1 MVRRIN
7 VDCISR
13 VGVGHRVVNGRGVVV
28 VVVVGNGIIDIVGNG
43 VVDVGRVGVVRA
55 SRVVRI
61 SSRVA
66 RVIVVGHRRVDVN
79 IVVLDVLDNSIEVV
93 VDRVIVVDDR
103 VGTA

>member
-28 VVVVGNGIIDIVGNG
+28 VVSNGIIDIVGNG

-55 SRVVRI
+55 SRVVCI